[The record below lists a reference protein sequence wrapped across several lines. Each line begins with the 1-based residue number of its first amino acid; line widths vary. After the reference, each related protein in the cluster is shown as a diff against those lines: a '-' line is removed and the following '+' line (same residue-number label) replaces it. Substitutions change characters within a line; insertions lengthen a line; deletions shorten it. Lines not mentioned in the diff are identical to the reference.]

1 MAARPATPHAA
12 TIERTS
18 SEPKAR
24 GAALWTAVGM
34 MEELVPELWTV
45 EFALTAAEEPD
56 EDGTGA
62 LDVGAGGAERK
73 QSREPL

>member
-1 MAARPATPHAA
+1 M
-12 TIERTS
+12 ERTS

-34 MEELVPELWTV
+34 MEELVPELCTV

-56 EDGTGA
+56 DDQPDWGMKVMVEEDADGM
-62 LDVGAGGAERK
+62 
-73 QSREPL
+73 